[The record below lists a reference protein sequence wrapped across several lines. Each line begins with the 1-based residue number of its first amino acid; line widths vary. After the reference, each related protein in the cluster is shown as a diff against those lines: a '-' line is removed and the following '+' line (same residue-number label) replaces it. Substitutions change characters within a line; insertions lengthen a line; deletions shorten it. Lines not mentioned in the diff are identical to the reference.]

1 MLRFFI
7 LTEFIRQAKKYVWFL
22 WEAGS
27 KIVCKSFVVKSKLR
41 GTLGSWDMAFILTQ
55 ALVFWKKIYKKEW
68 WCYLGSA
75 KGEATIRMIANH
87 SDHIQNI
94 WGTNAVRA
102 VDVQK
107 GQKNFVN
114 RRSNRRYQRIIVD
127 ISLVNIWV
135 YESSLHSCC
144 GVSSQPTEND
154 QLWSFY
160 WVIGAFKRR
169 SRKICLNLEK
179 KKKDLLNILKT
190 LNLKCIVY
198 SIFRVVLCQIRQNR
212 RIMKCN

>member
-102 VDVQK
+102 VDVQ
-107 GQKNFVN
+107 N
-114 RRSNRRYQRIIVD
+114 
-127 ISLVNIWV
+127 
-135 YESSLHSCC
+135 
-144 GVSSQPTEND
+144 

-169 SRKICLNLEK
+169 NRKICLNLEK
-179 KKKDLLNILKT
+179 KKKDLLNI
-190 LNLKCIVY
+190 
-198 SIFRVVLCQIRQNR
+198 
-212 RIMKCN
+212 